1 MEIRTLK
8 AAQLKPAD
16 YNPRRD
22 LQPEDAEYQKL
33 RRSIEEFGYVEPII
47 WNERTGR
54 VVGGHQ
60 RLKVLLEKGAEEI
73 EAVVVDLDEKN
84 EKILNALL
92 NKVKGRWDIGKLAD
106 LLQELDEAGAMD
118 LTGFEDWE
126 LQSLLMQY
134 DHIKDLM
141 EEDFSGYDDGKE
153 RSTFTMTF
161 SLPAGARE
169 TVEEYMKTK
178 ENAKA
183 ELATAIINKVKG
195 GAVMQ
200 IERKRISDLNRA
212 TYNPRID
219 LIPGDPEYE
228 NLRRSITTYGL
239 LIPVIWNKRT
249 NNVVG
254 GHQRLTVLENEGET
268 EVDVSVVDLDPMQE
282 RQLNVALNKI
292 EGGWDEEKLGALLAE
307 LGDDAT
313 LTGFNQQEIDSL
325 TNDID
330 SLIDGDTVD
339 EELRAIE
346 ELFNVSLTF
355 DKADQ
360 EELKAFVKDYGK
372 EALVEVIIQKAKGEI

>member
-1 MEIRTLK
+1 M
-8 AAQLKPAD
+8 QL
-16 YNPRRD
+16 
-22 LQPEDAEYQKL
+22 
-33 RRSIEEFGYVEPII
+33 
-47 WNERTGR
+47 
-54 VVGGHQ
+54 
-60 RLKVLLEKGAEEI
+60 
-73 EAVVVDLDEKN
+73 
-84 EKILNALL
+84 
-92 NKVKGRWDIGKLAD
+92 
-106 LLQELDEAGAMD
+106 
-118 LTGFEDWE
+118 
-126 LQSLLMQY
+126 
-134 DHIKDLM
+134 
-141 EEDFSGYDDGKE
+141 
-153 RSTFTMTF
+153 
-161 SLPAGARE
+161 
-169 TVEEYMKTK
+169 
-178 ENAKA
+178 
-183 ELATAIINKVKG
+183 
-195 GAVMQ
+195 
-200 IERKRISDLNRA
+200 ERKRISDLNRA

-219 LIPGDPEYE
+219 LIPGDQEYE

-239 LIPVIWNKRT
+239 LIPVIWNKQT

-307 LGDDAT
+307 LGEDAT

-372 EALVEVIIQKAKGEI
+372 EALVEVIIRKAKGEI

>member
-1 MEIRTLK
+1 
-8 AAQLKPAD
+8 
-16 YNPRRD
+16 
-22 LQPEDAEYQKL
+22 
-33 RRSIEEFGYVEPII
+33 
-47 WNERTGR
+47 
-54 VVGGHQ
+54 
-60 RLKVLLEKGAEEI
+60 
-73 EAVVVDLDEKN
+73 
-84 EKILNALL
+84 
-92 NKVKGRWDIGKLAD
+92 
-106 LLQELDEAGAMD
+106 
-118 LTGFEDWE
+118 
-126 LQSLLMQY
+126 
-134 DHIKDLM
+134 
-141 EEDFSGYDDGKE
+141 
-153 RSTFTMTF
+153 
-161 SLPAGARE
+161 
-169 TVEEYMKTK
+169 
-178 ENAKA
+178 
-183 ELATAIINKVKG
+183 
-195 GAVMQ
+195 MQ

-228 NLRRSITTYGL
+228 NLRRSIATYGL

-254 GHQRLTVLENEGET
+254 GHQRLTVLENEGEA

-292 EGGWDEEKLGALLAE
+292 EGGWDEEKLGTLLAE

-360 EELKAFVKDYGK
+360 EELKAYVKDYGK
-372 EALVEVIIQKAKGEI
+372 EALIETIIQKAKGEI

>member
-1 MEIRTLK
+1 
-8 AAQLKPAD
+8 
-16 YNPRRD
+16 
-22 LQPEDAEYQKL
+22 
-33 RRSIEEFGYVEPII
+33 
-47 WNERTGR
+47 
-54 VVGGHQ
+54 
-60 RLKVLLEKGAEEI
+60 
-73 EAVVVDLDEKN
+73 
-84 EKILNALL
+84 
-92 NKVKGRWDIGKLAD
+92 
-106 LLQELDEAGAMD
+106 
-118 LTGFEDWE
+118 
-126 LQSLLMQY
+126 
-134 DHIKDLM
+134 
-141 EEDFSGYDDGKE
+141 
-153 RSTFTMTF
+153 
-161 SLPAGARE
+161 
-169 TVEEYMKTK
+169 
-178 ENAKA
+178 
-183 ELATAIINKVKG
+183 
-195 GAVMQ
+195 MQ

-330 SLIDGDTVD
+330 SLIDDDTVD
-339 EELRAIE
+339 EEFIYHDLFHTPGFVYEKQQKMRIGGVKLHPQYEAKTMKYLIE
-346 ELFNVSLTF
+346 HDLNTENALFWIVG
-355 DKADQ
+355 A
-360 EELKAFVKDYGK
+360 EPRER
-372 EALVEVIIQKAKGEI
+372 

>member
-1 MEIRTLK
+1 
-8 AAQLKPAD
+8 
-16 YNPRRD
+16 
-22 LQPEDAEYQKL
+22 
-33 RRSIEEFGYVEPII
+33 
-47 WNERTGR
+47 
-54 VVGGHQ
+54 
-60 RLKVLLEKGAEEI
+60 
-73 EAVVVDLDEKN
+73 
-84 EKILNALL
+84 
-92 NKVKGRWDIGKLAD
+92 
-106 LLQELDEAGAMD
+106 
-118 LTGFEDWE
+118 
-126 LQSLLMQY
+126 
-134 DHIKDLM
+134 
-141 EEDFSGYDDGKE
+141 
-153 RSTFTMTF
+153 
-161 SLPAGARE
+161 
-169 TVEEYMKTK
+169 
-178 ENAKA
+178 
-183 ELATAIINKVKG
+183 
-195 GAVMQ
+195 MQ

-228 NLRRSITTYGL
+228 NLRRSINTYGL
-239 LIPVIWNKRT
+239 LIPVIWNKQT
-249 NNVVG
+249 NHVVG

-360 EELKAFVKDYGK
+360 EELKAYVKDYGK
-372 EALVEVIIQKAKGEI
+372 EALVETIIQKAKGEI